1 MAELVMCAVVA
12 LFELFLT
19 GSIGMNGVVG
29 PSISALPLVW
39 RSCEHLLLC
48 QCVGRDLRAAVDCVE
63 AVVPDTALGIFQEF
77 AGAHLPCSL
86 RDAGPFAATL
96 LSEI

>member
-1 MAELVMCAVVA
+1 MAAMAELVMCAVVA

-29 PSISALPLVW
+29 PSISALPLFW

-48 QCVGRDLRAAVDCVE
+48 QCAGRDLRVAAIDCVE
-63 AVVPDTALGIFQEF
+63 VVVPDVALGVF
-77 AGAHLPCSL
+77 
-86 RDAGPFAATL
+86 
-96 LSEI
+96 